1 MGHVTAFDH
10 VGITVSDLERAT
22 DFFVRI
28 GLEVDQRTDVAGE
41 FIDTVTGIAGAH
53 TTIVGLRAP
62 GGGTWV
68 ELSSF
73 HRPDHEPGSPDAMAN
88 ELGLRSVAF
97 QVDDLAAVVAELAE
111 AGYGLVGGIGEYE
124 DVWRMAYV
132 RGPDGI
138 TVALAQRLG

>member
-1 MGHVTAFDH
+1 MGHVRAFDH

-28 GLEVDQRTDVAGE
+28 GLEVDQRTDVEGE
-41 FIDTVTGIAGAH
+41 FVDTVTGIADAR
-53 TTIVGLRAP
+53 TTIVGLRAS

-73 HRPDHEPGSPDAMAN
+73 ERPDHEPGSPEAMAN
-88 ELGLRSVAF
+88 ELGIRSVAF
-97 QVDDLAAVVAELAE
+97 QVDDLAAVVAELTE
-111 AGYGLVGGIGEYE
+111 AGYGLIGGIGEYE
-124 DVWRMAYV
+124 DVWLMAYV

-138 TVALAQRLG
+138 TVALAERLV